1 MNCGKCTT
9 TNDSDAAFCV
19 NCGSALAPA
28 SPRKGWRSYRYAL
41 LILPVLI
48 VLAGAGYYKFIL
60 PNGVAAEVNGEV
72 ITVAELDAVVRTNG
86 SMAGIPADLQGRMRY
101 AALSELI
108 TERIALQEARGAG
121 VKLSEVELQAA
132 VDSMRVA
139 SGLDEKAF
147 EAKVAERYGS
157 MKAYRKGLELRLVLR
172 KFIDE
177 KVTAGAR
184 DAADANE
191 RMSRWLQGATT
202 KAAVRIALD
211 EQPSAGCGC
220 CSSKPEAGGTTKK
233 GCDPKGGCGS
243 STGASAGG
251 VQASG
256 QGKAA
261 QEAALAYWQKR
272 NGATPVETKVTDF
285 GCHVQV
291 DIVANNK
298 IAKSLRY
305 QNGAITEM

>member
-1 MNCGKCTT
+1 
-9 TNDSDAAFCV
+9 
-19 NCGSALAPA
+19 
-28 SPRKGWRSYRYAL
+28 
-41 LILPVLI
+41 
-48 VLAGAGYYKFIL
+48 
-60 PNGVAAEVNGEV
+60 
-72 ITVAELDAVVRTNG
+72 
-86 SMAGIPADLQGRMRY
+86 MRY

-108 TERIALQEARGAG
+108 TERIALQEARSAG
-121 VKLSEVELQAA
+121 VKVSEAELQAA

-147 EAKVAERYGS
+147 EAKVVERYGS

-202 KAAVRIALD
+202 KAAVRISLD
-211 EQPSAGCGC
+211 EQPPSAGCSC
-220 CSSKPEAGGTTKK
+220 CSSKTKANGTTKQ

-243 STGASAGG
+243 PKGPSAGG

-256 QGKAA
+256 QEKAA
-261 QEAALAYWQKR
+261 QDAALAYWQQR
-272 NGATPVETKVTDF
+272 NGSSPVETKVTDF
-285 GCHVQV
+285 GCHIQV
-291 DIVANNK
+291 DIVANDK